1 VLCTLAQPLS
11 ARTSF
16 CSTRRLT
23 HLLSPRAVASC
34 EVGNAQ
40 TNADRPPTP
49 TAHSGAGRSQRQR
62 SPGSDPRMP
71 SPDPS
76 LLSPVLGARVLRC
89 AVRGNTALRP
99 EASWRRRAAE
109 SSPPARREACA
120 PGRAFPRRHTELHL
134 PSYSDA
140 FHSGSS
146 PFTAAPRLEHAPRA
160 QRRCKGAGAPAAS
173 SPRRVWR
180 GT

>member
-1 VLCTLAQPLS
+1 VCAHSSPS
-11 ARTSF
+11 PSTSF
-16 CSTRRLT
+16 CSKARRLT

-40 TNADRPPTP
+40 TNAVRPPTP

-62 SPGSDPRMP
+62 SPGSGPRMP
-71 SPDPS
+71 SLDPS

-109 SSPPARREACA
+109 PSPPARREACA
-120 PGRAFPRRHTELHL
+120 PGRAFPRGHTELHL

-146 PFTAAPRLEHAPRA
+146 PFTAAPRLERVPRA

-173 SPRRVWR
+173 SPRRAWQ